1 MLSSLC
7 PAARQYLAAV
17 SVSHSLSKAMLLFSV
32 ELLRLVVLS
41 MSNPPFQRKTLQ
53 FSIIYEK

>member
-1 MLSSLC
+1 MKKTPLIRKMLSSLC

-32 ELLRLVVLS
+32 ELLRLVS
-41 MSNPPFQRKTLQ
+41 SQH
-53 FSIIYEK
+53 E